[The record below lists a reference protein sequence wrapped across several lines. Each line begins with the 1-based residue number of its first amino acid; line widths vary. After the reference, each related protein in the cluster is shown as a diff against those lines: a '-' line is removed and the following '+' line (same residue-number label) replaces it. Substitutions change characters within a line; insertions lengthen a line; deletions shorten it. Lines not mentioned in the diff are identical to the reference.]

1 MISLEK
7 ARALKEAGLKW
18 DPCRGDWYFYI
29 SRRQFVKYTSEADV
43 IKSDPE
49 SDNYT
54 FCPRLDQLL
63 GEIQSRF
70 KINQWWEMADDW
82 FSIYELRNI
91 DGAEGSV
98 LIKSIHDSD
107 TPEDAAAD
115 ALLWLIGQQ

>member
-7 ARALKEAGLKW
+7 ARALKEAGLVWEPKQ
-18 DPCRGDWYFYI
+18 GDWYYCLEFDQPELQAIDAAYA
-29 SRRQFVKYTSEADV
+29 FGFEPDDDDV
-43 IKSDPE
+43 
-49 SDNYT
+49 
-54 FCPRLDQLL
+54 FAPRLDQEL

>member
-63 GEIQSRF
+63 GEIEKYTGCALYVFGNNKYEVEVVDTKEWNHHF
-70 KINQWWEMADDW
+70 KA
-82 FSIYELRNI
+82 
-91 DGAEGSV
+91 
-98 LIKSIHDSD
+98 D

-115 ALLWLIGQQ
+115 ALLWLMGQEGK